1 MAFCFLALFLNV
13 HITISRCRL
22 VDSIAEEESQR
33 SLPSCISLLIF
44 SVSFWLCFYLILL
57 HFLMLLFWSLPLL
70 TLLLSLVFLFSW
82 YAKVSVI
89 PSSLPRSHTLSL
101 GSVDLSMHSVLQV
114 LSTECWEMNRSRS
127 GWNFII
133 SAAFQKAPAFSL
145 FFTQNT
151 VHEQYSSI
159 TGL

>member
-1 MAFCFLALFLNV
+1 MV
-13 HITISRCRL
+13 RG
-22 VDSIAEEESQR
+22 VE
-33 SLPSCISLLIF
+33 P
-44 SVSFWLCFYLILL
+44 
-57 HFLMLLFWSLPLL
+57 
-70 TLLLSLVFLFSW
+70 LLSLTHLHFVYLACDLLLKQIPSQISREQEWYLCLQWSPFGDFYWSFFAQFKSPKGNHCKHKYHSCYFSW